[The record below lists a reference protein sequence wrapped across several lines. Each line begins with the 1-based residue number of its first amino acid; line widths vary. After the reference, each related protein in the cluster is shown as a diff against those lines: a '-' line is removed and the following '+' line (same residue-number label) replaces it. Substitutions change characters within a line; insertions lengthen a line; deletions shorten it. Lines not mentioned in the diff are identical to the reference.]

1 MQQTN
6 YRLRLPNERT
16 SQIIVKS
23 SKLQIRSKG
32 KDESI
37 GYFVGFLAA
46 AESAPA
52 RRFPYLKY
60 NLNILIKSLRRLL
73 KAEHITSPPKVVSTV
88 V

>member
-32 KDESI
+32 KDESVLAI
-37 GYFVGFLAA
+37 LVIVGFLAA
-46 AESAPA
+46 AESAPD
-52 RRFPYLKY
+52 RRFPY
-60 NLNILIKSLRRLL
+60 NLSISDTAFLDHSQTDGSVAI
-73 KAEHITSPPKVVSTV
+73 AGIV
-88 V
+88 